1 MDFTISAENET
12 STENGI
18 PLSAETE
25 KKTNISHHFLPKTKT
40 KTKPQVS
47 KQFKQ

>member
-1 MDFTISAENET
+1 MDFMISAENET
-12 STENGI
+12 SAENGI
-18 PLSAETE
+18 SLSAETE
-25 KKTNISHHFLPKTKT
+25 TNISRHFRP